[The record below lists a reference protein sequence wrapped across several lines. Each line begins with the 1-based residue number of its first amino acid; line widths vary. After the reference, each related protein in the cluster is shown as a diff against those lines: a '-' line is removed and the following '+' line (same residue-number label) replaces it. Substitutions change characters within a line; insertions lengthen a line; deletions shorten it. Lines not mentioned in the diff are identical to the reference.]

1 MTNTTELTL
10 YKLNVL
16 LTINYS
22 KMNKNSSITAT
33 SQGIVVYDKNG
44 RPNLQKYA
52 NTYQAKSAYKNKRV
66 LETAEKVHLNLVQR
80 QMYRRLMYGL
90 KEYSPD
96 QIAAMTPSVISQVVN
111 DYQKAA
117 RILHVMKS
125 KVYYKNETNLVN
137 SIFPHA
143 KIGERDRDWQIEL
156 PKNATLKKLGINTK
170 QIIEEFIK
178 RKLLPKNF
186 LLITPETIEL

>member
-1 MTNTTELTL
+1 
-10 YKLNVL
+10 
-16 LTINYS
+16 
-22 KMNKNSSITAT
+22 MNKNSSITAT

-52 NTYQAKSAYKNKRV
+52 NTYQAKSFYKNKRV
-66 LETAEKVHLNLVQR
+66 QETAEKVNLNLVQR

-125 KVYYKNETNLVN
+125 KVYYKNETKLVN

-156 PKNATLKKLGINTK
+156 PKSATLKKLGISTT
-170 QIIEEFIK
+170 QIINEFIK
-178 RKLLPKNF
+178 RRLLPKNY
-186 LLITPETIEL
+186 LSITPETIEL

>member
-1 MTNTTELTL
+1 MTNITELTL

-52 NTYQAKSAYKNKRV
+52 NTYQAKSFYKNKRV
-66 LETAEKVHLNLVQR
+66 QETAEKVNLNLVQR

-117 RILHVMKS
+117 RILHVMKAR
-125 KVYYKNETNLVN
+125 VFYKNETNLIK

-143 KIGERDRDWQIEL
+143 KIGERDKDWQVEL
-156 PKNATLKKLGINTK
+156 PKSATLKKLGIGTK
-170 QIIEEFIK
+170 EIIDEFIK
-178 RKLLPKNF
+178 RRLLPKNF
-186 LLITPETIEL
+186 LSISPETIEL